1 MSYTM
6 TFSFYDEPG
15 ESLTPLYVD
24 SSGTPGAQVSS
35 SGDFEFNGWYGF
47 TLIINDAYRGFVGFF
62 LGMTCIALFAIN
74 PQEGENL
81 DIKSSTLEIKGP
93 GGISYP
99 VTVSD
104 TSNNPIQGAQVWLTS
119 DPDGDNVVAGTLL
132 TDSSGTA
139 IFEVPAGTY
148 FLWRMHSRYT
158 IPNPKTVTVS

>member
-6 TFSFYDEPG
+6 NYSFFDESG

-24 SSGTPGAQVSS
+24 STGTTGAQVSS
-35 SGDFEFNGWYGF
+35 SGNFEFNGWYGF
-47 TLIINDAYRGFVGFF
+47 TLIINEEYQGFIGFF
-62 LGMTCIALFAIN
+62 LGMTCRALFAIN

-119 DPDGDNVVAGTLL
+119 DPEGDNVVAGTLL

>member
-1 MSYTM
+1 
-6 TFSFYDEPG
+6 
-15 ESLTPLYVD
+15 
-24 SSGTPGAQVSS
+24 
-35 SGDFEFNGWYGF
+35 
-47 TLIINDAYRGFVGFF
+47 
-62 LGMTCIALFAIN
+62 MTCIALFAIN

-119 DPDGDNVVAGTLL
+119 DPEGDNVVAGTLL

-139 IFEVPAGTY
+139 IFEVPTGTY

>member
-6 TFSFYDEPG
+6 NYSFFDESG

-24 SSGTPGAQVSS
+24 STGTTGAEVRSA
-35 SGDFEFNGWYGF
+35 GNFELNGWYGF
-47 TLIINDAYRGFVGFF
+47 TLIINEEYQGFIGFF
-62 LGMTCIALFAIN
+62 LGTTCRALFATN

-81 DIKSSTLEIKGP
+81 DIKSSTLELKGP

-99 VTVSD
+99 VTVTD
-104 TSNNPIQGAQVWLTS
+104 TSNNPIQGVQVWLTS
-119 DPDGDNVVAGTLL
+119 DPEGDNVVAGTLL

-139 IFEVPAGTY
+139 TFEVPAGTY
-148 FLWRMHSRYT
+148 FLWRLSGKYT

>member
-6 TFSFYDEPG
+6 TFSFFDEPG
-15 ESLTPLYVD
+15 QSLTPRYVD
-24 SSGTPGAQVSS
+24 LTGASGAAVSS
-35 SGDFEFNGWYGF
+35 TGNFELVGWYGF
-47 TLIINDAYRGFVGFF
+47 TLVINDGYRGFVGFF
-62 LGMTCIALFAIN
+62 NDTACISLFAVN

-81 DIKSSTLEIKGP
+81 DIKSSTLNVKGP

-99 VTVSD
+99 VTVTD

-132 TDSSGTA
+132 TDSSGTV

-148 FLWRMHSRYT
+148 FLWRLHGKYT
-158 IPNPKTVTVS
+158 IPNPKTVMVS